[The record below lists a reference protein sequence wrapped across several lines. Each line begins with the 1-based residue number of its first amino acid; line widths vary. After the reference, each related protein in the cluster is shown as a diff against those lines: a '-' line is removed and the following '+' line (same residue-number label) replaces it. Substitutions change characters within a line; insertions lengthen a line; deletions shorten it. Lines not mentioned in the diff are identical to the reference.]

1 MGDGGSPQVAF
12 GSKKYLW
19 GNMPS
24 IDVVR
29 LAENEGAAYEQDLKI
44 LFAGMK
50 PWCFYLVVWLL
61 MFCIAS
67 GDLRNV
73 IKTIA
78 SLPQSYTGMPSIV
91 VNDVD
96 FDIVARNV

>member
-1 MGDGGSPQVAF
+1 VG
-12 GSKKYLW
+12 
-19 GNMPS
+19 
-24 IDVVR
+24 
-29 LAENEGAAYEQDLKI
+29 
-44 LFAGMK
+44 
-50 PWCFYLVVWLL
+50 WLL
-61 MFCIAS
+61 MLCIAS

-78 SLPQSYTGMPSIV
+78 SLPQSYTGKPSIV